1 MGIGQ
6 DQLDRGTGRVDAL
19 YVGRKISKEVQTLSF
34 GCPRLVARTFAP
46 IEHKL
51 YRLLP
56 GNGLRYELQHEL
68 WIGRLLAL
76 ERPGVER
83 AQYFFCAWVGVRL
96 CRSSTFEFFN
106 GALRMLVIAGG
117 MMAMI

>member
-19 YVGRKISKEVQTLSF
+19 YVGRQISKEVQTLSF
-34 GCPRLVARTFAP
+34 GRPRLVPRTFAP

-56 GNGLRYELQHEL
+56 SNGLRYESQHEL

-83 AQYFFCAWVGVRL
+83 AQNFLCAWASVRL
-96 CRSSTFEFFN
+96 WRSPTFEFFN
-106 GALRMLVIAGG
+106 RALRMLVIAGG
-117 MMAMI
+117 MMTMI